1 MLARSVSWPTLIC
14 GLLLG
19 IPLALAQEPNDDDD
33 EDLAVPAM
41 PSPSAPMRMSYDFSA
56 MEIAGEL
63 GVTQGGA
70 QDIGYFRD
78 RVEAGEVPHP
88 RTFTPE
94 GLFSEH
100 DLPIESRSPCHRLFC
115 AHGEAMQ
122 TTLLV
127 QEDTRYLAQIG
138 FATMLTEDTFQ
149 RPPLNLVAVV
159 DKSGSMSGQP
169 IETVRAALMEVVDR
183 HLRPGDQLSIVTY
196 GSDVSVHMPATTDR
210 KTMRVGVQS
219 IAIQGS
225 TNLEAG
231 LAKGFEVAGQTR
243 QGFDG
248 TTRVML
254 FTDERPNTGRTD
266 AASFMGM
273 AEEASRSGVG
283 MTTVGVGVQFG
294 AELATKVSSV
304 RGGNLF
310 FFPDARKMREV
321 FADDFDTMVVEL
333 AYDMV
338 LEVSPADGLKVDGVY
353 GVPGDAIEW
362 TEDGAIRMEVA
373 TLFLSKRSGAIYV
386 AFASGNRIGQPANR
400 VRVGNTVGSVFL
412 DYEPRDGARAP
423 TTVALPLAT
432 TGEVGVGLRRGRV
445 LVDEVTTLK
454 KATSLHHEH
463 NDQEG
468 AYQLVH
474 QLASI
479 LRSDR
484 DPELEPERALVFRLE
499 DTLAYL
505 SGHRGER
512 GADNQAGLDPVTN
525 LPRQHP

>member
-1 MLARSVSWPTLIC
+1 
-14 GLLLG
+14 LLG
-19 IPLALAQEPNDDDD
+19 IPLAFAQDSTDDDD
-33 EDLAVPAM
+33 EDMVLPA
-41 PSPSAPMRMSYDFSA
+41 PSASPMRMSYDFSG
-56 MEIAGEL
+56 MELSGEL

-78 RVEAGEVPHP
+78 RVDAGEVPHP
-88 RTFTPE
+88 RTITPE

-122 TTLLV
+122 TSLLV
-127 QEDTRYLAQIG
+127 REDTRYLAQIG

-159 DKSGSMSGQP
+159 DKSGSMGGQP

-196 GSDVSVHMPATTDR
+196 GSSVSVHMGPTTDR
-210 KTMRVGVQS
+210 KAMRAGVRS

-231 LAKGFEVAGQTR
+231 LSKGFEVAHETR
-243 QGFDG
+243 RGFDG

-273 AEEASRSGVG
+273 AEGASQHGVG
-283 MTTVGVGVQFG
+283 MTTIGVGVQFG

-338 LEVSPADGLKVDGVY
+338 LEVSPTDGLKVDGVY

-373 TLFLSKRSGAIYV
+373 TLFLSKRAGAIYV
-386 AFASGNRIGQPANR
+386 AFASGNQLGQPASR
-400 VRVGNTVGSVFL
+400 VRVGDTVGSVFL

-423 TTVALPLAT
+423 TTVALPLAAT
-432 TGEVGVGLRRGRV
+432 SESGIGLRRGRV

-454 KATSLHHEH
+454 KATSLHHEN

-474 QLASI
+474 QLASV

-484 DPELEPERALVFRLE
+484 DPELESERALVFRLE
-499 DTLAYL
+499 DTLAHL

-512 GADNQAGLDPVTN
+512 GAENQAGLDPVTN
-525 LPRQHP
+525 LPRRHP